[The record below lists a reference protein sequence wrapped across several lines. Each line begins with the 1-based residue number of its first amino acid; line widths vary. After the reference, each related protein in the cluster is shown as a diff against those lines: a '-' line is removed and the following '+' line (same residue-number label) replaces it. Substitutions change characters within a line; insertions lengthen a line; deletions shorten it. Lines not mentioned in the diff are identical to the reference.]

1 MKFLLGIDIGTSAAK
16 ALLINESGEV
26 IALAGE
32 EYQIDSPRPGWAEQD
47 PDSWWE
53 AAKLSICKVLRRSSV
68 NPKRISG
75 IGLSGQM
82 HGTVLL
88 DKNLRVI
95 RSAIIWADQR
105 TKHQCD
111 QIYARVGRQR
121 LARITANPVAAGF
134 MAPTLLW
141 MKENEPKT
149 FEATDKVLLPA
160 DYVRLCLCGEICT
173 DATNASGSLLF
184 DTHQRHWSAELLEEL
199 ELPSGVFPPVIESTA
214 VAGRVTRQA
223 ALETGL
229 AEGTPVVTGGGDQ
242 PIAAVGNGVIA
253 PGDLLSTIG
262 TGGQL
267 FTPLDEV
274 VVDPQLRIHT
284 FCHAVAGKWFLMGA
298 ILSAGLCLRWFRDN
312 FGGSYAELD
321 REATAIPAGSDGL
334 LFLPYLIG
342 DRTPHMDP
350 NARGMF
356 FGVSLCHSR
365 AHLIRAI
372 MEGVV
377 LAMRDSLEI
386 MKKLGT
392 EPHRLIASGGGA
404 RSALWRQI
412 QADVYDME
420 LTRAEV
426 PEQAAFGAALIAGVG
441 TGIYESVEA
450 ACQKT
455 MTYSPPTYPIE
466 ENVRRY
472 QEYYQVFKGLY
483 PKLKDDFQAV
493 SELR

>member
-1 MKFLLGIDIGTSAAK
+1 MEYLLGIDIGTSAAK

-298 ILSAGLCLRWFRDN
+298 ILSAGLCLRWFR
-312 FGGSYAELD
+312 GSY
-321 REATAIPAGSDGL
+321 IWQ
-334 LFLPYLIG
+334 YI
-342 DRTPHMDP
+342 
-350 NARGMF
+350 
-356 FGVSLCHSR
+356 
-365 AHLIRAI
+365 
-372 MEGVV
+372 
-377 LAMRDSLEI
+377 
-386 MKKLGT
+386 
-392 EPHRLIASGGGA
+392 
-404 RSALWRQI
+404 
-412 QADVYDME
+412 
-420 LTRAEV
+420 
-426 PEQAAFGAALIAGVG
+426 
-441 TGIYESVEA
+441 
-450 ACQKT
+450 
-455 MTYSPPTYPIE
+455 
-466 ENVRRY
+466 
-472 QEYYQVFKGLY
+472 
-483 PKLKDDFQAV
+483 
-493 SELR
+493 

>member
-1 MKFLLGIDIGTSAAK
+1 MEYLLGIDIGTSAAK

-26 IALAGE
+26 TALAGE
-32 EYQIDSPRPGWAEQD
+32 EYQIDTPRPGWAEQD
-47 PDSWWE
+47 PDTWWD

-68 NPKRISG
+68 NPQRISG

-88 DKNLRVI
+88 GKDLRVI
-95 RSAIIWADQR
+95 RPAIIWADQR
-105 TKHQCD
+105 TKRQCD
-111 QIYARVGRQR
+111 QIYANIGRER
-121 LARITANPVAAGF
+121 LIRITANPVAPGF

-141 MKENEPKT
+141 IRENEPKK

-160 DYVRLCLCGEICT
+160 DYVRFRLCGKVCT
-173 DATNASGSLLF
+173 DATNASSSLLF
-184 DTHQRHWSAELLEEL
+184 DTRQRHWSAELLEEL
-199 ELPSGVFPPVIESTA
+199 GLPSGVFPPVIESTA

-253 PGDLLSTIG
+253 PGNLLSTIG

-267 FTPLDEV
+267 FGPLDEV
-274 VVDPQLRIHT
+274 IVDPQLRIHT
-284 FCHAVAGKWFLMGA
+284 FCHVLPGKWFLMGA

-321 REATAIPAGSDGL
+321 REAATIPVGSDGL

-342 DRTPHMDP
+342 ERTPHMDP

-356 FGVSLCHSR
+356 FGLSLCHSR

-386 MKKLGT
+386 MRKLGT

-412 QADVYDME
+412 QADVYNME
-420 LTRAEV
+420 LTTAEV
-426 PEQAAFGAALIAGVG
+426 PEQAAFGAALVAGVG
-441 TGIYESVEA
+441 TGVYESVET

-455 MTYSPPTYPIE
+455 ITYSSPTYPIQ

-483 PKLKDDFQAV
+483 PKLKGDFQAV